1 MKSTYCCVMLV
12 AGCSLMVT
20 ACREK
25 QSESPTTPQ
34 QQPQSATTGQAE
46 PKSAPDEPISKQAKG
61 AANDAVKDA
70 APETT
75 VDSAKPSEIADP
87 KDTGTRST
95 AQPAETTTTPEV
107 TNALPTSSANND
119 TAAAIKKPAA
129 TQEATETT
137 SEAPGAETVKRKPPR
152 RITAI
157 IPGSTPGPPL
167 ADDPEEYSQRFPAT
181 ERGLTNLLAY
191 FVQDGVD
198 MIEASRL
205 LRPYKKDYPVVFL
218 DDFAER
224 AELYYETI
232 WSNDRLAITGFV
244 PGAKYTISQVTT
256 QELRQRTGDVAPKWP
271 QGYDQVIQ
279 YFNEDMTLYRVMLQS
294 PISTLIT
301 PADFFVHVNGHWT
314 MFARPYW
321 VLRFTSP

>member
-1 MKSTYCCVMLV
+1 MKSTYCFVMLV
-12 AGCSLMVT
+12 AWCSLMVT

-25 QSESPTTPQ
+25 QSESPTTPEQ
-34 QQPQSATTGQAE
+34 QSATTGQAE
-46 PKSAPDEPISKQAKG
+46 PKSAPNEPISKQANG
-61 AANDAVKDA
+61 AAKDPVKV
-70 APETT
+70 APPDTA
-75 VDSAKPSEIADP
+75 VDSAKPSEKTDP
-87 KDTGTRST
+87 NDSGIRST
-95 AQPAETTTTPEV
+95 AQPAETATTPEV
-107 TNALPTSSANND
+107 TNAPPTSS
-119 TAAAIKKPAA
+119 TAKDKTAVIEQPAGA
-129 TQEATETT
+129 QEATETT
-137 SEAPGAETVKRKPPR
+137 SEAPGAVTVKRKTPR
-152 RITAI
+152 RITAT
-157 IPGSTPGPPL
+157 IPGSLPGLPL
-167 ADDPEEYSQRFPAT
+167 ADDPEEYSRRFPAT

-205 LRPYKKDYPVVFL
+205 LRPYKKDYPAVFL

-224 AELYYETI
+224 AELYYETV
-232 WSNDRLAITGFV
+232 WSSDTFAIAGFM

-271 QGYDQVIQ
+271 QGYDLVIQ

-294 PISTLIT
+294 PISTLIS